1 MGLTLLCI
9 FDSPCPS
16 GRWELERRGVNLF
29 FIHSVRYA
37 VTGGWCWFVVR
48 EKYCWL
54 AGGCWLVLVWCERK
68 ILLTGCSKQSEYYQ
82 VIGLLPDISYCLL
95 SQCLLP
101 NNRGAFIA
109 YLLLFLPYCRCPKHM
124 LRTRKKIERTIISET
139 EEILLNKM
147 LASSRKR
154 NWGNNRRNNTMDTTA
169 FLLATVLQ

>member
-1 MGLTLLCI
+1 MAGESSRGEGLICFLFTL
-9 FDSPCPS
+9 
-16 GRWELERRGVNLF
+16 
-29 FIHSVRYA
+29 
-37 VTGGWCWFVVR
+37 FVVLWPVAGADLVW
-48 EKYCWL
+48 EKST
-54 AGGCWLVLVWCERK
+54 AGWLVLVWCERK
-68 ILLTGCSKQSEYYQ
+68 ILLTGYSEQSEYYQ

-109 YLLLFLPYCRCPKHM
+109 YLLLFLPHCWCHKHM
-124 LRTRKKIERTIISET
+124 LRTRKKIERTMISET